1 MFLNDFLESRVIQ
14 LRELGQVVNIGY
26 DVTQHLLELQ
36 EILIGR
42 RPPTRPDAPLP
53 VPRLILIAFDA
64 LNDMLHFP
72 FAGLNALHDL
82 LTLDLLKVEDL
93 VEFAFQQGDKIRF
106 VFFGPCFALWLWV
119 FRGWFGDV
127 VGLEG
132 FLQVIVGDVV
142 PVVLADDG

>member
-1 MFLNDFLESRVIQ
+1 MLLDDLLESRVIQ

-42 RPPTRPDAPLP
+42 RPTRPDAPLS
-53 VPRLILIAFDA
+53 VPRLILIPFDA
-64 LNDMLHFP
+64 LNDMLDFP
-72 FAGLNALHDL
+72 FAGLDALHDL
-82 LTLDLLKVEDL
+82 LTFDLLKVEDL
-93 VEFAFQQGDKIRF
+93 VEFAFQQGDEIRF

-119 FRGWFGDV
+119 FRGWFRDV

-132 FLQVIVGDVV
+132 FLQVIVSDVV